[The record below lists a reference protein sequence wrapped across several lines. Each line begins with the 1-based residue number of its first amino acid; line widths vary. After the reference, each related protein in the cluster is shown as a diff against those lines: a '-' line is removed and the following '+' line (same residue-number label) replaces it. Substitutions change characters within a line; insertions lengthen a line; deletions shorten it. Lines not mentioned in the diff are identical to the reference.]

1 MSAVAENQETSAPA
15 TQDDSQEMVKL
26 TTRAAEKVKAI
37 RAEEKIEENFGLR
50 LKVMGGGCSGFSY
63 DLFFDQPQEV
73 DQTFESQG
81 IRLLCDQM
89 SLMYLAG
96 TEIDYVESVQ
106 GSGFKFTNPNVKS
119 TCGCGSSFS
128 V

>member
-1 MSAVAENQETSAPA
+1 MSAVAEKQETSAEE
-15 TQDDSQEMVKL
+15 TQELVKL
-26 TTRAAEKVKAI
+26 TARAAEKVKAI
-37 RAEEKIEENFGLR
+37 RAEEKIEASLGLR

-63 DLFFDQPQEV
+63 DLFFDQPQDV
-73 DQTFESQG
+73 DQAFESQG
-81 IRLLCDQM
+81 VRLLCDQM
-89 SLMYLAG
+89 SLMYLVG

>member
-1 MSAVAENQETSAPA
+1 MSSVAESKEESQVEGTQEL
-15 TQDDSQEMVKL
+15 VKL
-26 TTRAAEKVKAI
+26 SLRAAEKVKAI
-37 RAEEKIEENFGLR
+37 RAEEKIEDGYGLR

-63 DLFFDQPQEV
+63 DLFFDQPQDI
-73 DQTFESQG
+73 DQVFESQG
-81 IRLLCDQM
+81 VRMVCDQM

-96 TEIDYVESVQ
+96 TEVDYVESVQ